1 MTPPHV
7 IGIIKSTGWTFELPI
22 FCLWYCTT
30 ACSYFAA
37 EALLFKI
44 NLLITITY
52 EVGIS
57 MWLQHTFT
65 ERRNLRGRACLFTC
79 LKLLDFTGKTI
90 GQKYIFPPA
99 TLSSNTFLYFTQEQQ
114 KQCDIFTHEFTLV
127 EKGQTVAKVKQ
138 LIVDI
143 YNSVY
148 SDLIATHWVMEE
160 TGLMSWTSNLES
172 SRLYFEA

>member
-7 IGIIKSTGWTFELPI
+7 IGIIKSTGWTFELPM

-65 ERRNLRGRACLFTC
+65 ERRNLRGRACLLTC

-99 TLSSNTFLYFTQEQQ
+99 TLSSNTFFILHTRTTKTMWHLHTWIYTRR
-114 KQCDIFTHEFTLV
+114 KRSDG
-127 EKGQTVAKVKQ
+127 GQSQAV
-138 LIVDI
+138 
-143 YNSVY
+143 NSGH
-148 SDLIATHWVMEE
+148 L
-160 TGLMSWTSNLES
+160 
-172 SRLYFEA
+172 